1 MSDFVTQKSVQA
13 RKQHDCS
20 ECNGFIPVG
29 ERYMLI
35 SGAFE
40 GQGFSFKRCG
50 ACHHAFVWLDM
61 TLRLGPYGMPPDE
74 GIEFGALRAELA
86 EYACESRFTDPEPL
100 KHLHGMAER
109 YTAAQNATE
118 AQ

>member
-50 ACHHAFVWLDM
+50 A
-61 TLRLGPYGMPPDE
+61 
-74 GIEFGALRAELA
+74 
-86 EYACESRFTDPEPL
+86 
-100 KHLHGMAER
+100 
-109 YTAAQNATE
+109 
-118 AQ
+118 